1 MRSSATILGSAV
13 RTAPRT
19 APDAGR
25 RFESPEHTAARLAD
39 AATRLVHFDN
49 LFGCDAIVIARTHVA
64 VHELYGSLSLRIVS
78 LRYAQEA
85 VGLEADKALIEQQLI
100 RPLKL
105 EQVRWL
111 FSRRR
116 SAPVLRFR
124 LELRG
129 FGYGRGRLPP
139 SSHCPIR
146 HRVCRN
152 SSPSSIPARGCP
164 IRSIRCS
171 RPMHASRRPP
181 RQGLPSLARCL
192 PPPPRPHRLL
202 CWPCTSSLCLRR
214 SIKARAVVPAVLI

>member
-1 MRSSATILGSAV
+1 MRSSATIPGSAV

-19 APDAGR
+19 APGAGQ
-25 RFESPEHTAARLAD
+25 RFESHEHTAARLAD
-39 AATRLVHFDN
+39 AVARRARFDN
-49 LFGCDAIVIARTHVA
+49 LFGCNAILIARTHVA
-64 VHELYGSLSLRIVS
+64 VLELYGSLSLRIAS

-129 FGYGRGRLPP
+129 NCYGHGRLPP

-164 IRSIRCS
+164 IRSIRCA

-192 PPPPRPHRLL
+192 PPPPRPHRLF
-202 CWPCTSSLCLRR
+202 CWPCTCRLCLRR
-214 SIKARAVVPAVLI
+214 SIKTRAVVPAVRI